1 MLVLL
6 KLSIL
11 QKSNLDDNNSKWGK
25 LVVRKIV
32 FWVALNFLQH
42 DVQQQILYV
51 VGEIMRVDSS
61 EKFY

>member
-6 KLSIL
+6 KLNIL
-11 QKSNLDDNNSKWGK
+11 KKSNLDDNNSKWGK

-61 EKFY
+61 KKFY